1 MDILKQDI
9 MYLPG
14 VGPNRKKML
23 SSELGIETYGDL
35 LEYYPYKYVDR
46 SKVYTIREVTGEMPY
61 VQVIGHIMSFETFPM
76 GPRKERVVAH
86 FTDGTAICD
95 LTWFNGGKYVKQN
108 YRIGIE
114 YLVFGKPTVFNNRIN
129 FTHPELESVELRTE
143 NVEFA
148 TAHEQ
153 ALEGNTPGTAVAN
166 SKLYTLNSKLSLR
179 PYYNTTEKMKKRG
192 LNSHAIERLTKTLIE
207 KLPPLP
213 ETLPSFLLFGNGLN
227 GQERTQLPSQSEVRE
242 SPFSPMQKGNRCLN
256 LMSRDE
262 AFRTVHYPQNARDL
276 ERARVRL
283 KFEEL
288 FFVQL
293 NILRYASDQRRKF
306 RGYVFSQV
314 GEVFNTFYREHLPF
328 PLTEAQKR
336 VIREIRVDMG
346 SGRQMN
352 RLLQGDVGSGK
363 TLVALMSM
371 LIAIDNG
378 YQTCIMA
385 PTEIL
390 AEQHLQTIMQFLK
403 GMDLR
408 VALLTGIVKGRRRE
422 EVLEGLLDGTIHI
435 LVGTHAVIEDTVQ
448 FARLGFVVVDEQHR
462 FGVAQRAKLWSKS
475 TNPPHV
481 LVMTAT
487 PIPRTLAMTLYG
499 DLDVSVIDELP
510 PGRKPVRTTHV
521 FDSRMTSLYDGIRQQ
536 IHEGR
541 QVYIVFPLIEESE
554 KSDLKNLEDGFE
566 ALLQVFPEFRLSKV
580 HGRMKPKDKEEEMQ
594 RFVSGATQIL
604 VATTVIEVGVNVPNA
619 SVMIIL
625 DAQRFGLSQLHQL
638 RGRVGRGADQ
648 SYCVLVTP
656 YKLSEETRK
665 RIDIMCETND
675 GFRIAE
681 ADLKLRGPGDLEGT
695 QQSGMAFDLK
705 IADIARDG
713 QLVQMARDEAQKII
727 DDDPECT
734 SEKYAMLWKRLSEL
748 RKTNINWSAIS

>member
-1 MDILKQDI
+1 MDILQQDI

-23 SSELGIETYGDL
+23 EQELGIQTFGDL
-35 LEYYPYKYVDR
+35 LEYFPYKYVDR
-46 SKVYTIREVTGEMPY
+46 SKFYRVHELTGDMPF
-61 VQVIGHIMSFETFPM
+61 VQVVGRILSFETFEM

-86 FTDGTAICD
+86 FTDGTGIMD
-95 LTWFNGGKYVKQN
+95 LVWFNGGKYAKQN
-108 YRIGIE
+108 YKIGTD
-114 YLVFGKPTVFNNRIN
+114 YVVFGRPGVFNNRIQVQ
-129 FTHPELESVELRTE
+129 HPEMEPFGGNAQSSPLD
-143 NVEFA
+143 
-148 TAHEQ
+148 AH
-153 ALEGNTPGTAVAN
+153 L
-166 SKLYTLNSKLSLR
+166 KMR
-179 PYYNTTEKMKKRG
+179 PYYHTTEKMKKANFASR
-192 LNSHAIERLTKTLIE
+192 SVERLTKTLLE
-207 KLPPLP
+207 KLKEPLP
-213 ETLPSFLLFGNGLN
+213 ETITPDILSA
-227 GQERTQLPSQSEVRE
+227 RH
-242 SPFSPMQKGNRCLN
+242 
-256 LMSRDE
+256 LMGRDE
-262 AFRTVHYPQNARDL
+262 ALRTIHYPQDTKTL
-276 ERARVRL
+276 ERARVRM

-293 NILRYASDQRRKF
+293 NILRYASDQRRKY
-306 RGYVFSQV
+306 RGYVFKRI
-314 GEVFNTFYREHLPF
+314 GPIFNTFYKDNLPF
-328 PLTEAQKR
+328 ELTGAQKR
-336 VIREIRVDMG
+336 VMHEIRQDVC

-363 TLVALMSM
+363 TLVALMAM
-371 LIAIDNG
+371 LIALDNG
-378 YQTCIMA
+378 YQACIMA

-390 AEQHLQTIMQFLK
+390 AEQHLATIKEFLRD
-403 GMDLR
+403 MNVR
-408 VALLTGIVKGRRRE
+408 VELLTGTVKGKLRK
-422 EVLEGLLDGTIHI
+422 EVLDGLTDGTVQI

-448 FARLGFVVVDEQHR
+448 FKQLGLVVVDEQHR
-462 FGVAQRAKLWSKS
+462 FGVAQRAKLWNKS
-475 TNPPHV
+475 EQPPHV

-510 PGRKPVRTTHV
+510 PGRKPVQTTHV
-521 FDSRMTSLYDGIRQQ
+521 FDNRLTALYDGIRRQ

-554 KSDLKNLEDGFE
+554 KSDLKNLEQGFE
-566 ALLQVFPEFRLSKV
+566 VLCQAFPEFRLSKV
-580 HGRMKPKDKEEEMQ
+580 HGRMKPKEKEQEMQ
-594 RFVSGATQIL
+594 KFVKGETQIL

-619 SVMIIL
+619 SVMVIL

-648 SYCVLVTP
+648 SFCILVTN
-656 YKLSEETRK
+656 YKLSDDTRK

-713 QLVQMARDEAQKII
+713 QLVQMARDEAQRII
-727 DDDPECT
+727 DADPTCQ
-734 SEKYAMLWKRLSEL
+734 SPQFQLLWNRLKEL
-748 RKTNINWSAIS
+748 KKSNINWAAIS

>member
-1 MDILKQDI
+1 MTDILQQDI

-23 SSELGIETYGDL
+23 SNELGIETYGDL

-46 SKVYTIREVTGEMPY
+46 SKVYTIHELTGDMPY
-61 VQVIGHIMSFETFPM
+61 VQVVGHILSFDTYAM

-86 FTDGTAICD
+86 FTDGSGKVMD
-95 LTWFNGGKYVKQN
+95 LTWFNGGKYAKQN
-108 YRIGIE
+108 YAIGKE
-114 YLVFGKPTVFNNRIN
+114 YIVFGRPNVYNGRIN
-129 FTHPELESVELRTE
+129 VTHPDIDAAEKLELS
-143 NVEFA
+143 A
-148 TAHEQ
+148 MGMQ
-153 ALEGNTPGTAVAN
+153 
-166 SKLYTLNSKLSLR
+166 
-179 PYYNTTEKMKKRG
+179 PYYNTTEKMKKMG
-192 LNSHAIERLTKTLIE
+192 LNSRSVERLTKALLDVLKE
-207 KLPPLP
+207 PLP
-213 ETLPSFLLFGNGLN
+213 ETLPDFI
-227 GQERTQLPSQSEVRE
+227 TQKLH
-242 SPFSPMQKGNRCLN
+242 

-262 AFRTVHYPQNARDL
+262 ALRKIHYPQNAKEL
-276 ERARVRL
+276 EQARVRL

-288 FFVQL
+288 FYVQL
-293 NILRYASDQRRKF
+293 NILRYASDQRRKY

-314 GEVFNTFYREHLPF
+314 GNCFNDFFHNHLPF
-328 PLTEAQKR
+328 SLTEAQKR
-336 VIREIRVDMG
+336 VIREIRKDMG

-371 LIAIDNG
+371 LIALDNG
-378 YQTCIMA
+378 YQACIMA

-390 AEQHLQTIMQFLK
+390 AEQHLKTIMDFLQ
-403 GMDLR
+403 GMDIR
-408 VALLTGIVKGRRRE
+408 VALLTGIVKGRRRQE
-422 EVLEGLLDGTIHI
+422 ILDGLLDGTVQI

-462 FGVAQRAKLWSKS
+462 FGVAQRAKLWNKS

-510 PGRKPVRTTHV
+510 PGRKPIVTQHV
-521 FDSRMTSLYDGIRQQ
+521 YDRSLPSLYEGIRQQ
-536 IHEGR
+536 VHQGR

-554 KSDLKNLEDGFE
+554 KIDLKNLEDGFE
-566 ALLQVFPEFRLSKV
+566 VLKQVFPEFRLSKV
-580 HGRMKPKDKEEEMQ
+580 HGKMKPAEKEAEMQ
-594 RFVSGATQIL
+594 RFVKGETQIL

-619 SVMIIL
+619 SVMVIL
-625 DAQRFGLSQLHQL
+625 EAQRFGLAQLHQL

-648 SYCVLVTP
+648 SYCILVTCFE
-656 YKLSEETRK
+656 LSADTRK

-713 QLVQMARDEAQKII
+713 QLVQMARDEAQIII
-727 DDDPECT
+727 DDDPTCT
-734 SEKYAMLWKRLSEL
+734 SERYAILWRRLREI
-748 RKTNINWSAIS
+748 RKTNINWGAIS